1 MSEYDLHLFK
11 TKASLKQVKRI
22 LKTDIFG
29 NYDVVEVGT
38 PDKEFG
44 LVIFRHGDH
53 TVVKLDYTFPNYKD
67 VSQAL
72 LDALGCALRTDC
84 WVIGLELDRAAAFI
98 RYYGYDGTV
107 KAMKLVDEICDAD
120 GLKLTP
126 QAKARWGFDSH
137 AIWLKM
143 TENMTLEG
151 YRQLLKYD
159 NTIKKGFHYQTVKD
173 NIKKKWDEKF
183 QNKRSLSERFCDT
196 MYFVARKEIEQYRGK
211 PENITIEK
219 AKLGKIV
226 MEQVDG
232 EPTVRTVI
240 PNTGEETKQ

>member
-72 LDALGCALRTDC
+72 LDALGCALRCDC
-84 WVIGLELDRAAAFI
+84 WVIGLEIERSAAFI
-98 RYYGYDGTV
+98 RHYSYSLT
-107 KAMKLVDEICDAD
+107 AMRMVLATEMGDSD

-126 QAKARWGFDSH
+126 RAKERWGFDSH
-137 AIWLKM
+137 AIWMKM
-143 TENMTLEG
+143 TDNMNWECN
-151 YRQLLKYD
+151 RQLLKYG
-159 NTIKKGFHYQTVKD
+159 NTIKKSMHYETVKA
-173 NIKKKWDEKF
+173 NVKKQWDEKF
-183 QNKRSLSERFCDT
+183 KNKRSLSERFCDT
-196 MYFVARKEIEQYRGK
+196 MYFVARKEIEQYRPDPK
-211 PENITIEK
+211 KLVVEK
-219 AKLGKIV
+219 TKLGKIV
-226 MEQVDG
+226 MESVDG
-232 EPTVRTVI
+232 EETIRTVI